1 MFSTRLLPIAA
12 MVMAM
17 LPTGSFAVEKV
28 NLSSS
33 LEPLACSQPGAL
45 CLSGQSCVAIA
56 DGPRQVCRV
65 D

>member
-1 MFSTRLLPIAA
+1 MFSTRLLLIAA

-33 LEPLACSQPGAL
+33 LEPLACSQPGPCAYQASL
-45 CLSGQSCVAIA
+45 VWRSQMPLDRYAG
-56 DGPRQVCRV
+56 
-65 D
+65 